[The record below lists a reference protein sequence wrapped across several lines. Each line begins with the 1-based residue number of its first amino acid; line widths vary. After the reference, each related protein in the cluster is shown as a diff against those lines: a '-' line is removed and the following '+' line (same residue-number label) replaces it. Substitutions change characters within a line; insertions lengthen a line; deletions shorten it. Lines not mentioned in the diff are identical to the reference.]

1 MELTSKLQIE
11 AMQPCQ
17 PGELVEEKRKN
28 ARNYGLRKSLTKKKG
43 IVVVSIVIILYKTLR
58 STIYSLS

>member
-17 PGELVEEKRKN
+17 PGELVEEKEKM
-28 ARNYGLRKSLTKKKG
+28 LETT
-43 IVVVSIVIILYKTLR
+43 V
-58 STIYSLS
+58 

>member
-17 PGELVEEKRKN
+17 PGELVEEKEKN
-28 ARNYGLRKSLTKKKG
+28 ARNYGLRKSLTK
-43 IVVVSIVIILYKTLR
+43 
-58 STIYSLS
+58 